1 MHCLV
6 QCFLKCSFATPWYA
20 LTVQCRGAM
29 QCFSQWPSRGKCIWT
44 KCTAA
49 FYVTHESWSKA
60 SSALL
65 PGITWWIRV
74 ALQFVKVLP
83 DQSGTTVCQLSRYYL
98 MDQRSTVV
106 CQGGWKL
113 DWQMT
118 SQLLCSSSYCR
129 AASVECGTH
138 TTYVSLQSTYQRITD
153 TVNAAIPSLT
163 MHKEM
168 NSSRSAGEMCM
179 LTCAVCVMCVLPVL
193 CVLCVCFYGWFCVC
207 MCAKRSTGACLW

>member
-1 MHCLV
+1 MHS
-6 QCFLKCSFATPWYA
+6 QCSAEVL
-20 LTVQCRGAM
+20 CRVVLSGRAE
-29 QCFSQWPSRGKCIWT
+29 
-44 KCTAA
+44 
-49 FYVTHESWSKA
+49 VTLFEP
-60 SSALL
+60 SALQPFMSHTRADQRL
-65 PGITWWIRV
+65 PLLYCQVLPDGSEWHYSLSRYYLIRV
-74 ALQFVKVLP
+74 ALQCVN
-83 DQSGTTVCQLSRYYL
+83 CQL
-98 MDQRSTVV
+98 MDKRSTVV